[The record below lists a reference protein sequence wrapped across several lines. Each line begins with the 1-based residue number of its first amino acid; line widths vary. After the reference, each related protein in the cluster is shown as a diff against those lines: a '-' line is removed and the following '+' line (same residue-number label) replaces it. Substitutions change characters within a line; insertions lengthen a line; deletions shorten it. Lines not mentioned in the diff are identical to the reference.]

1 MLVDAPDGPTLVVC
15 STCRFSAEDREDPAG
30 VRGGSLLLAAVQKLA
45 QDDPRLGDVA
55 ITSMPCFF
63 NCDQFCTVHLRA
75 PGKMGY
81 VLGKFEPT
89 AEAAQA
95 ILDYAVLYAASAEG
109 IVPYRQW
116 PAGVKGHFIVRTP
129 PPGRLFAENPPIS
142 G

>member
-15 STCRFSAEDREDPAG
+15 STCRFSAEEREDAEG
-30 VRGGSLLLAAVQKLA
+30 VRGGSLLLAAVQRLA
-45 QDDPRLGDVA
+45 QGDDRLANIA

-63 NCDQFCTVHLRA
+63 NCDQFCTVHLRG

-89 AEAAQA
+89 DEAAQA
-95 ILDYAVLYAASAEG
+95 IIDYAVLYAASAEG

-116 PAGVKGHFIVRTP
+116 PQGVKGHFIVRTP
-129 PPGRLFAENPPIS
+129 PPGMLFVENPPIS
-142 G
+142 A